1 MKYLKSLIFA
11 FKEIFIMFIFQYA
24 VLIACIVCLGKD
36 RSIVIGTILVCAVEI
51 LYVIFKLKNGK
62 PAIGK
67 HNLFPYALMGIGIT
81 TSYNML
87 LFAMGLGNNVMVDM
101 NIFLN
106 ILASGIV
113 GPIFEEILFRFSFVN
128 SLKKFNSQK
137 MVIFISSLVF
147 AICHTGITTCIY
159 AFIIGMVN
167 AYLYLKKKDI
177 LIPIVINKYNSLKPS
192 LIIFLLF
199 NVIISLLH
207 FHSFNFDLT
216 IFRIIS
222 SILGFYII
230 KILKIKR
237 KNEA

>member
-11 FKEIFIMFIFQYA
+11 FKEIFIMFILQYA
-24 VLIACIVCLGKD
+24 VLIACIVCLGKY

-51 LYVIFKLKNGK
+51 LYVIFKLRNGK

-113 GPIFEEILFRFSFVN
+113 GPIFEEILFRYSFVN
-128 SLKKFNSQK
+128 SLKKFNSQ
-137 MVIFISSLVF
+137 
-147 AICHTGITTCIY
+147 
-159 AFIIGMVN
+159 IGRASCRERV
-167 AYLYLKKKDI
+167 
-177 LIPIVINKYNSLKPS
+177 
-192 LIIFLLF
+192 
-199 NVIISLLH
+199 
-207 FHSFNFDLT
+207 
-216 IFRIIS
+216 
-222 SILGFYII
+222 
-230 KILKIKR
+230 
-237 KNEA
+237 

>member
-11 FKEIFIMFIFQYA
+11 FKEIFIMFILQYA

-51 LYVIFKLKNGK
+51 LYVIFKLRNGK

-113 GPIFEEILFRFSFVN
+113 GPIFEEALFRYSFIN
-128 SLKKFNSQK
+128 SLKK
-137 MVIFISSLVF
+137 FISSLVF

-177 LIPIVINKYNSLKPS
+177 LIPIVIHMSANIFVNILNTYNLYI
-192 LIIFLLF
+192 LIIGIFL
-199 NVIISLLH
+199 VILS
-207 FHSFNFDLT
+207 T
-216 IFRIIS
+216 IIIRIC
-222 SILGFYII
+222 
-230 KILKIKR
+230 KD
-237 KNEA
+237 

>member
-11 FKEIFIMFIFQYA
+11 FKEIFIMFILQYA

-51 LYVIFKLKNGK
+51 LYVIFKLRNGK
-62 PAIGK
+62 P
-67 HNLFPYALMGIGIT
+67 GIT

-113 GPIFEEILFRFSFVN
+113 GPIFEEALFRYSFIN

-177 LIPIVINKYNSLKPS
+177 LIPIVIHMSANIFVNILNTYNLYI
-192 LIIFLLF
+192 LIIGIFL
-199 NVIISLLH
+199 VILS
-207 FHSFNFDLT
+207 T
-216 IFRIIS
+216 IIIRIC
-222 SILGFYII
+222 
-230 KILKIKR
+230 KD
-237 KNEA
+237 

>member
-11 FKEIFIMFIFQYA
+11 FKEIFIMFILQYA

-51 LYVIFKLKNGK
+51 LYVIFKLRNGK

-113 GPIFEEILFRFSFVN
+113 GPIFEEILFRYSFVN

-147 AICHTGITTCIY
+147 AICHTEITTCIY

-177 LIPIVINKYNSLKPS
+177 LIPIVIHMSANIFVNILNSYNLYV
-192 LIIFLLF
+192 LVIGIFL
-199 NVIISLLH
+199 VILS
-207 FHSFNFDLT
+207 T
-216 IFRIIS
+216 IIIRIC
-222 SILGFYII
+222 
-230 KILKIKR
+230 KD
-237 KNEA
+237 

>member
-11 FKEIFIMFIFQYA
+11 FKEIFIMFILQYA

-113 GPIFEEILFRFSFVN
+113 GPIFEEILFRYSFVN

-177 LIPIVINKYNSLKPS
+177 LILVM
-192 LIIFLLF
+192 
-199 NVIISLLH
+199 
-207 FHSFNFDLT
+207 
-216 IFRIIS
+216 
-222 SILGFYII
+222 I
-230 KILKIKR
+230 KIIQH
-237 KNEA
+237 